1 MLSATYRMATA
12 LQEKTIRRLP
22 QQTPIDTGRHILREL
37 IGFNLI
43 HLGQRIARVE
53 TSKKLG
59 EAA

>member
-1 MLSATYRMATA
+1 MATA